1 MKYIKTFESFSFN
14 ENAGAELPEEAKA
27 KIETDITAEVE
38 KLSPEKLEE
47 VKAQLEEF
55 ASKHGLTLE
64 DLQDVKKVEAIVM
77 EHAETNESW
86 LGDKWNQFKSWIGGF
101 LFKLGLGGL
110 VSTIIGA
117 AVASGVLDYQG
128 FSDEAA
134 GKIMGPY
141 VATAFGV
148 SFLAIIVGHFTSSK
162 ADKAWQAEM
171 GKSANRARI
180 GNRF

>member
-1 MKYIKTFESFSFN
+1 MKYLKTFESFSFN

-27 KIETDITAEVE
+27 KIESEITAEVE
-38 KLSPEKLEE
+38 KLSPEKIEE

-101 LFKLGLGGL
+101 LFKLGLGGF
-110 VSTIIGA
+110 VATIIGA
-117 AVASGVLDYQG
+117 VVGHGVLDYQG
-128 FSDEAA
+128 VGEITA
-134 GKIMGPY
+134 GKMMGPY
-141 VATAFGV
+141 VATAFGI
-148 SFLAIIVGHFTSSK
+148 SMLAMVVGHFTSSK
-162 ADKAWQAEM
+162 ADKAWQGEM
-171 GKSANRARI
+171 GKAANRARI